1 AYPEQPAQKRQRY
14 NQRSNESAKFLGK
27 PVCRRALAALLGIGG
42 STLQR
47 LRGGESAYTQNARKP
62 LAKHPTFGFAI
73 RGETGHEDVDQYFSQ
88 IASYLTPQ
96 EFSTPQDVVELLD
109 SATRPD
115 READSFRKQAQ
126 RTKVHTH
133 TYKLDEV
140 ACWQD
145 WSKAATRDSV
155 SGNVGQLRFALRQ
168 DLDPASFGTC
178 EIEELRRHEPHGFD
192 VLLLAK
198 KFMADASPFRV
209 ICLVPAEVCVRMRA
223 SFIQP
228 SGVADRR
235 AISEKL
241 RKNLLKKAP
250 ACRKQ
255 GSISTDAESY
265 LIGWAQGTWPR
276 VARPTKYNF
285 LELRRFDI
293 PN

>member
-126 RTKVHTH
+126 RAKVHTH

-145 WSKAATRDSV
+145 WVAALGIRLL
-155 SGNVGQLRFALRQ
+155 GLRNVGQLRFALRQ

-198 KFMADASPFRV
+198 K
-209 ICLVPAEVCVRMRA
+209 IH
-223 SFIQP
+223 
-228 SGVADRR
+228 G
-235 AISEKL
+235 
-241 RKNLLKKAP
+241 
-250 ACRKQ
+250 
-255 GSISTDAESY
+255 
-265 LIGWAQGTWPR
+265 
-276 VARPTKYNF
+276 
-285 LELRRFDI
+285 
-293 PN
+293 

>member
-1 AYPEQPAQKRQRY
+1 M
-14 NQRSNESAKFLGK
+14 
-27 PVCRRALAALLGIGG
+27 
-42 STLQR
+42 
-47 LRGGESAYTQNARKP
+47 
-62 LAKHPTFGFAI
+62 
-73 RGETGHEDVDQYFSQ
+73 
-88 IASYLTPQ
+88 
-96 EFSTPQDVVELLD
+96 
-109 SATRPD
+109 
-115 READSFRKQAQ
+115 
-126 RTKVHTH
+126 
-133 TYKLDEV
+133 
-140 ACWQD
+140 
-145 WSKAATRDSV
+145 
-155 SGNVGQLRFALRQ
+155 GQLRFALRQ

-293 PN
+293 PNVGRPETVPWQAPDRFRVYNILRSDDDSDDGCDDDGPVDLLFGGDG